1 MLLYYKMAGP
11 YTFEQPTQQKKSLFG
26 SKDVIT
32 PDLSLISNDV
42 KGLSRR
48 LRTIEE
54 RYTNLQ
60 TKTQITEQ
68 NMLSRHKQ
76 ITTEIKT
83 INSEINEIKKEII
96 EIKDRILLLIKE
108 LQMCAKREE
117 VKILDKYINLWE
129 PVNFVTRNE
138 VKDII
143 KETLKGTRG
152 R

>member
-1 MLLYYKMAGP
+1 MVEP
-11 YTFEQPTQQKKSLFG
+11 YTFEQPTQHQKRGLFG
-26 SKDVIT
+26 SKAVFST

-42 KGLSRR
+42 KELSRR

-68 NMLSRHKQ
+68 NMLSRNKQ

-143 KETLKGTRG
+143 KETLEGIKRK
-152 R
+152 